1 MVVTHD
7 VEIGGLQYDSRKVQ
21 QGDMFIAIKGA
32 ASDGHKHIDSA
43 VSSGAKAVVMEND
56 SSLPD
61 SFFMHA
67 GVVKI
72 VVANSRRA
80 LAVMSANYY
89 GHPAKQLR
97 LIGVTGT
104 NGKTTTTYL
113 IKQLLE
119 LSSPTMQGKV
129 GLIGTIEYMV
139 GGEKYPATHT
149 TPESLELHKLFA
161 TMVRKGCTHV
171 VMEVSSHSLH
181 QDRVYGLEFSA
192 AVFTNLTQD
201 HLDYHG
207 TMENYFQAKKI
218 LFDCLP
224 SSSRAVTNADDAA
237 GLKIVKG
244 TRASVI
250 TYGVNGASDVSANN
264 VSLSIDGTTFVL
276 RHHKEEIEIRSHLV
290 GRFNVYNILAACS
303 AGIALGIPAA
313 SIYASVASF
322 TSVPGRFE
330 RMLSPDGWSAI
341 IDYAHTPDALE
352 KCLMTI
358 RDVLPA
364 QASNKI
370 VTVFG
375 AGGDRDKTKRPVMG
389 KIVDTLSDVAVVTSD
404 NPRSEDPN
412 AIINDVLAGV
422 HRKNELFVEPDRR
435 RAITGAL
442 SMARR
447 GDVVLIAGKGHED
460 YQIIGKTK
468 HHFSDR
474 EVVQEYITS
483 RSS

>member
-7 VEIGGLQYDSRKVQ
+7 VEINGLQYDSRKVRE
-21 QGDMFIAIKGA
+21 GDMFIAIKGMLA
-32 ASDGHKHIDSA
+32 DGHNHISTA
-43 VSSGAKAVVMEND
+43 VANGAKAVVMEND
-56 SSLPD
+56 TLLPD

-72 VVANSRRA
+72 VVRSTRRA
-80 LAVMSANYY
+80 LAVMSANYF

-119 LSSPTMQGKV
+119 SSTPSMLGKV

-161 TMVRKGCTHV
+161 TMVQKGCTHV

-181 QDRVYGLEFSA
+181 QDRVYGLEFAA

-218 LFDCLP
+218 LFDSLP
-224 SSSRAVTNADDAA
+224 SSSWAITNSDDAY
-237 GLKIVKG
+237 GSKIAQG
-244 TRASVI
+244 TKASVL
-250 TYGVNGASDVSANN
+250 TYGFNGTSDISAKN
-264 VSLSIDGTTFVL
+264 VSLSMSGTSFVL
-276 RHHKEEIEIRSHLV
+276 HHHAEKIELHSHLV

-303 AGIALGIPAA
+303 AGIALGIPAQ
-313 SIYASVASF
+313 SIRTGVASF
-322 TSVPGRFE
+322 SSVPGRFE
-330 RMLSPDGWSAI
+330 RILSPGGWSAI

-352 KCLMTI
+352 KCLNTI
-358 RDVLPA
+358 RDVLPE
-364 QASNKI
+364 QGSNKI
-370 VTVFG
+370 ITVFG
-375 AGGDRDKTKRPVMG
+375 AGGDRDKTKRPLMG
-389 KIVDTLSDVAVVTSD
+389 KVVDAMSDVAVVTSD
-404 NPRSEDPN
+404 NPRTENPN
-412 AIINDVLAGV
+412 AIIDDILNGV
-422 HRKNELFVEPDRR
+422 HRKNDLFIEPDRR
-435 RAITGAL
+435 LAITSAL
-442 SMARR
+442 SMARA
-447 GDVVLIAGKGHED
+447 GDIVLIAGKGHED
-460 YQIIGKTK
+460 YQIIGTTK

-474 EVVQEYITS
+474 EIIQEFIAARAS
-483 RSS
+483 